1 MTFEKLI
8 KKLKDDGFD
17 IELQENGYVYQINNV
32 ANLDGITISESIMD
46 YRISLWQNDVNVQ
59 TAMKTPESIYN
70 FITNITF

>member
-17 IELQENGYVYQINNV
+17 IELQKNKYVYQINNV
-32 ANLDGITISESIMD
+32 ANLDGIIISESITD
-46 YRISLWQNDVNVQ
+46 YRISLWQNDVSIQ

>member
-8 KKLKDDGFD
+8 EKLKNDGFD
-17 IELQENGYVYQINNV
+17 IELQENKYVYQINNI

-46 YRISLWQNDVNVQ
+46 YRISLWQNDVSVQ

>member
-17 IELQENGYVYQINNV
+17 IELQKNKYVYQINNV
-32 ANLDGITISESIMD
+32 ANLDGITISESITD
-46 YRISLWQNDVNVQ
+46 YRISLWQNDVSIQ
-59 TAMKTPESIYN
+59 TVMKTPESIYN